1 LLIRRIVLL
10 FSNQKS
16 SISNLLEAL
25 MKQRLVHTGLILIA
39 MIGGVLLTPSSVQ
52 ADIAPPEY
60 PQGANLLPG
69 SETTQVRMESEQVK
83 LTVVSLPAGNA
94 AGRAKVEAD
103 FQMQNEGS
111 ADEIM
116 EVRFPLSIL
125 SGRGSGWGE
134 YPEIADL
141 LAWVNG
147 ARVTTTRVETPAP
160 GGESDHPLAWAAFKV
175 TFPAGKPVPIRIT
188 YTAEGVGEYPN
199 VHFTY
204 VLQTGA
210 GWKGTI
216 GKADL
221 TVTLPYPAN
230 NLNVIVPWSSEGL
243 AMNGSDLTWHR
254 ENFEPGEGDDLVVAL
269 MQTGV
274 WNTIRQEKNNV
285 QANPNDGEAWGRLGK
300 IYKES
305 LQNHHEWRDDDGGQ
319 QIYQLSVAAYDKAV
333 TLKPKDALWH
343 YGFADLL
350 WYHFRLYS
358 FYLPPSD
365 LAGLTRAL
373 QELKSCLDLDP
384 SNQDARYMVSDIQ
397 QMVPGAIEG
406 DNGQYTWPGLTATPV
421 VTPFPSSTPFMT
433 DTPAP
438 TETLA
443 PTDTLVPSLTPTQPA
458 TSTPEPSATSAPTR
472 GTVQGQADSQSGELA
487 KKPSLPI
494 CGAGVILPLAIL
506 AGFGLLKRIRSI

>member
-1 LLIRRIVLL
+1 VDGLSGENEQILKSEDHMAFKHHRTIQILASAIAAVLL
-10 FSNQKS
+10 GMVF
-16 SISNLLEAL
+16 LA
-25 MKQRLVHTGLILIA
+25 
-39 MIGGVLLTPSSVQ
+39 PSPAH

-60 PQGANLLPG
+60 PQGANLVPG
-69 SETTQVRMESEQVK
+69 SETTQVRMQAEQVK
-83 LTVVSLPAGNA
+83 LTVVSLPTGDE
-94 AGRAKVEAD
+94 AGRARVEAD

-111 ADEIM
+111 ADETM
-116 EVRFPLSIL
+116 EVRFPLSVL
-125 SGRGSGWGE
+125 SGYGNGWGD

-160 GGESDHPLAWAAFKV
+160 TDESKPPLAWAAFKV
-175 TFPAGKPVPIRIT
+175 TFPAGATVPIRVT
-188 YTAEGVGEYPN
+188 YTAEGVGEHPN

-216 GKADL
+216 GQAEL

-230 NLNVIVPWSSEGL
+230 SQNVIIPWSTPGM
-243 AMNGSDLTWHR
+243 AMSGSDLTWHR
-254 ENFEPGEGDDLVVAL
+254 EDFEPGEGDDLVVAL

-274 WNTIRQEKNNV
+274 WNTIRQEKGNV

-319 QIYQLSVAAYDKAV
+319 EIYQSSVAAYDKAV
-333 TLKPKDALWH
+333 TLKPRDALWH

-358 FYLPPSD
+358 FYQPPSD

-373 QELKSCLDLDP
+373 QELKACLDLDP
-384 SNQDARYMVSDIQ
+384 ANQDARYMVRDIQ
-397 QMVPGAIEG
+397 EMVPGAIEG

-421 VTPFPSSTPFMT
+421 VTPFPSFTPFMP
-433 DTPAP
+433 DTPEPSETPLP
-438 TETLA
+438 TGT
-443 PTDTLVPSLTPTQPA
+443 PVPSLTPTQPA
-458 TSTPEPSATSAPTR
+458 TATASAMPTR
-472 GTVQGQADSQSGELA
+472 ASVQGQADSQSGELA
-487 KKPSLPI
+487 KQPTLPV
-494 CGAGVILPLAIL
+494 CGAGIILPLAIL
-506 AGFGLLKRIRSI
+506 AGFGLRRRG